1 MLQWFKGGKT
11 NICYN
16 SLDRHVE
23 AGLGDKI
30 AFFWEGNDPG
40 VDDKLTYKELL
51 ERVCQLSNYLRDQG
65 VKKGDAVAIYMPML
79 VELPIAMLAC
89 ARIGAV
95 HSVRICSFVARHC
108 CFWHDVI
115 TLSACHHVEV

>member
-16 SLDRHVE
+16 SLDRHVD

-51 ERVCQLSNYLRDQG
+51 ERVCQVLT
-65 VKKGDAVAIYMPML
+65 M
-79 VELPIAMLAC
+79 
-89 ARIGAV
+89 
-95 HSVRICSFVARHC
+95 C
-108 CFWHDVI
+108 CFELWACRVNLIIFQMVVLHGNVVLVI
-115 TLSACHHVEV
+115 LGKASSCLLFDKTF